1 MAGLSHPLIG
11 ATKSWQMA
19 IDRVERAEQALT
31 KSFWITER
39 KTSWNH
45 QRNGNR
51 RIALVEAFAKGL
63 LMVEALARSS
73 EARGIT
79 SLFNAFDA
87 RVCGSS
93 HVRGGNIGRTNR
105 SVFDP
110 ATGLARPL
118 RSRRHCLGA

>member
-1 MAGLSHPLIG
+1 M
-11 ATKSWQMA
+11 
-19 IDRVERAEQALT
+19 
-31 KSFWITER
+31 
-39 KTSWNH
+39 
-45 QRNGNR
+45 
-51 RIALVEAFAKGL
+51 VEAFAKGL

-93 HVRGGNIGRTNR
+93 YVSGDNIGRTNR

-110 ATGLARPL
+110 VTGLARPP
-118 RSRRHCLGA
+118 RSRRHCFGA

>member
-1 MAGLSHPLIG
+1 MAGLSRPLIC

-19 IDRVERAEQALT
+19 IDRVERAEQAL
-31 KSFWITER
+31 SNWFWITER

-51 RIALVEAFAKGL
+51 RISVVEAFAKGL

-87 RVCGSS
+87 RVCVSS
-93 HVRGGNIGRTNR
+93 YVSGGNIGRTNP

-110 ATGLARPL
+110 ATGLARPP
-118 RSRRHCLGA
+118 RSRRHCFGA